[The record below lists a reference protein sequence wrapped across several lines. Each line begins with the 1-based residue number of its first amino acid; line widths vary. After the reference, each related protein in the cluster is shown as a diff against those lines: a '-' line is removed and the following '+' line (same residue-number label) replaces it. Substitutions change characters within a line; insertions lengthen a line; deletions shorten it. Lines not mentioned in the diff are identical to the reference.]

1 MLAPFVILAGSLFR
15 SYVAYYALTWI
26 KVRRGDKMYSLVR
39 NSRSHFAATFS
50 ALLICFVALF
60 TFICK
65 RFAPRTL
72 DRRSTGAM
80 VAGVLAAILGLL
92 GSMSVKSLLLDPR
105 DKAATSKDKKETGAG
120 TEELYHVLVTATISL
135 VALVAVYVD
144 SVV

>member
-39 NSRSHFAATFS
+39 NSRSH
-50 ALLICFVALF
+50 
-60 TFICK
+60 
-65 RFAPRTL
+65 
-72 DRRSTGAM
+72 RRSTGAM